1 MKISLP
7 KKKSYSLDELPEYLA
22 KTYQLDLSHDDLIVY
37 ARENK
42 LKTCIRLEGNA
53 KGLYS
58 VGRIKLDEQN
68 LIPVCYPP
76 TAVFFN
82 STIKKSFLPHDLHLE
97 DEYACFGARTSLV
110 DAIYKEIQ
118 EGNLDYYSATMKA
131 KTNIN
136 EFIEQSVYFPEYEYQ
151 LLLMPEKFSFSFSAN
166 FYLPRDVYNTSTSLL
181 NTHMISIDFTDDIFY
196 LLGNTNKENIFI
208 NLAISTGTGIVQP
221 IGVHFK
227 DIEVLH
233 SDLMDFLGI
242 TSEIQDKDEISLLKE
257 EIKQLRAK
265 LEEKQNTIDSPDA
278 IEAKGRISLPQK
290 QLFALLVKKCY
301 SGMDSRNKLFE
312 VINADLK
319 EQGIRNTEIK
329 ADTFYKLID
338 ESVDF
343 TKSIFPPKKS

>member
-42 LKTCIRLEGNA
+42 LRTCIRLEGNA

-68 LIPVCYPP
+68 LIPVFYPP

-97 DEYACFGARTSLV
+97 DEYACFGARVPLIN
-110 DAIYKEIQ
+110 AIYKEIQ
-118 EGNLDYYSATMKA
+118 DGNLDFYLATKKV

-136 EFIEQSVYFPEYEYQ
+136 EFIEKPDYAHEYEYQ
-151 LLLMPEKFSFSFSAN
+151 LSLIPRNFSFSFSAD
-166 FYLPRDVYNTSTSLL
+166 FYLPRDVYNTSTRLL
-181 NTHMISIDFTDDIFY
+181 DSHIISIDFTADYLY

-208 NLAISTGTGIVQP
+208 NLAINTGMAQP

-227 DIEVLH
+227 DIEILH
-233 SDLMDFLGI
+233 RDLMEFLGVNDDLENNI
-242 TSEIQDKDEISLLKE
+242 DELHKEIDNLKVELIKKETQIIKLKQQLDESNLPIMLNEFMENDRLALAIQARKEYWSNYNPDLDNAPKADATAKEIQDKYKLSQ
-257 EIKQLRAK
+257 KQA
-265 LEEKQNTIDSPDA
+265 TA
-278 IEAKGRISLPQK
+278 IEIIACPI
-290 QLFALLVKKCY
+290 
-301 SGMDSRNKLFE
+301 
-312 VINADLK
+312 
-319 EQGIRNTEIK
+319 IRN
-329 ADTFYKLID
+329 
-338 ESVDF
+338 
-343 TKSIFPPKKS
+343 